1 MNLIIAFTPLQILIA
16 LKIIE
21 RHPNED
27 FYGVVFAHSWHAK
40 TIEYAKKLKQ
50 ACKKFELIYVCE
62 KTGTL
67 ISYIDILRWI
77 YYGLKIPHVNTIYMC
92 NVDMPMIQ
100 LLLSRQKRAKFI
112 SFDDGSRNLANEAI
126 QNEENQGKF
135 YKYICKTLGIPSAQE
150 LLDRQIKHYSIYTYP
165 NNMGPSE
172 YLPLFMPTQENDVRE
187 FNEEEIILLG
197 QPLYEQQ
204 EDRVTKKNIALT
216 KQVIEDYHI
225 TKYFPHPR
233 ESYHISDVEYIDT
246 PLIIEDYLIQELKEH
261 PERKYIIY
269 SYCST
274 AVLNL
279 QGVSNQIEFVLLKPQ
294 DVPELLQGVYTL
306 FEKLGFQITQ
316 LPYGAN
322 DLIQEQV

>member
-1 MNLIIAFTPLQILIA
+1 MNLIICATPLHILIA
-16 LKIIE
+16 ERIIE
-21 RHPNED
+21 QNPKED
-27 FYGVVFAHSWHAK
+27 YFILTYLNTYNHK
-40 TIEYAKKLKQ
+40 TLYYHERLTKKCHGGIVIIKSHKEGRINAYLNILNLLSIGLRIPK
-50 ACKKFELIYVCE
+50 CKKVYLTNTNVPDIHLMLI
-62 KTGTL
+62 
-67 ISYIDILRWI
+67 
-77 YYGLKIPHVNTIYMC
+77 
-92 NVDMPMIQ
+92 
-100 LLLSRQKRAKFI
+100 RQRKAEI
-112 SFDDGSRNLANEAI
+112 ITFDDGTRNIIGDIPEDFFYFKLL
-126 QNEENQGKF
+126 QLYL
-135 YKYICKTLGIPSAQE
+135 YKYNLIPSNQY
-150 LLDRQIKHYSIYTYP
+150 LKSQRSKHYSIYKYP

-233 ESYHISDVEYIDT
+233 ESYHISGVEYIDT
-246 PLIIEDYLIQELKEH
+246 PLIIEDYLIQKLKKH

-279 QGVSNQIEFVLLKPQ
+279 QGISKQIEFVLLKPQ
-294 DVPELLQGVYTL
+294 DIPELLQGVYAL
-306 FEKLGFQITQ
+306 FDKLGVQITQ

-322 DLIQEQV
+322 DLMQGEN

>member
-1 MNLIIAFTPLQILIA
+1 MNLIICATPLHILIA
-16 LKIIE
+16 ERIIE
-21 RHPNED
+21 QNPKED
-27 FYGVVFAHSWHAK
+27 YFILTYLNTDNPKTLYYHEQLIKKCRGGIVVIKSHKEGVID
-40 TIEYAKKLKQ
+40 T
-50 ACKKFELIYVCE
+50 
-62 KTGTL
+62 
-67 ISYIDILRWI
+67 YINILR
-77 YYGLKIPHVNTIYMC
+77 
-92 NVDMPMIQ
+92 
-100 LLLSRQKRAKFI
+100 LLSIGLRIPKCKRVYLTNTNVPDIHLMLVRQRKAEI
-112 SFDDGSRNLANEAI
+112 ITFDDGTRNIIGDIPEDFFYFKLL
-126 QNEENQGKF
+126 QLYL
-135 YKYICKTLGIPSAQE
+135 YKYNLIPSNQY
-150 LLDRQIKHYSIYTYP
+150 LKSQRSKHYSIYKYP

-233 ESYHISDVEYIDT
+233 ESYHISGVEYIDT
-246 PLIIEDYLIQELKEH
+246 PLIIEDYLIQEFKKH

-279 QGVSNQIEFVLLKPQ
+279 QGISNQIEFVLLKPQ
-294 DVPELLQGVYTL
+294 DTPELVQGVYDL

-322 DLIQEQV
+322 DLIQGQD